1 MKKRSIVAFIL
12 ISLISLSANFGA
24 EHSIGD
30 KINDVLFTDIITE
43 INGQQIESFN
53 INGSTAIYV
62 NSAKKLGYGVIWNGE
77 KRLVTIKNNVSQNP
91 IYSESKITSGSLNHQ
106 IGDKINDVLYTDI
119 KTVISGEEVESFNI
133 NGYTAIYVS
142 ALRKTGASVI
152 WNSEIREVVI
162 SNVEMPEE
170 LTNAKVATFNTL
182 HLGWN
187 NNKDFV
193 KLASIINNFD
203 LVALEEVMSEDGLVE
218 LTNNLNNVSDK
229 NWNYHISDKKVGRSS
244 YKEYYGFVY
253 NENVEFLESEGFY
266 PDTNDIY
273 ERDPYAASFKV
284 NNFDF
289 TFVTLHSIYGD
300 SKSERQMEASHLD
313 DVYVYYQNMN
323 KNENDIFIG
332 GDFNLSAVDQA
343 FDLVNLD
350 EIDFALKPIK
360 KTTVGLYNLA
370 SAYDNIWYSKYTTEI
385 LETEVYDFTNND
397 YETIRKFVSDHLPVY
412 MLLNTTID
420 NDIVETGVIGFS
432 NEFEEPI
439 EIEDTKVDVKIVS
452 VDKNKEIVVIKNNT
466 NLDIDMSNWVL
477 KSVLGSQFYDFPDGY
492 ILGSGDEVSIVSGG
506 NKTNDD
512 NSILKWTGSYIWNNT
527 LEDKAELYNNDGELV
542 DSLE

>member
-1 MKKRSIVAFIL
+1 MKKRSIVVFIL
-12 ISLISLSANFGA
+12 ISLISLSVSFGV

-62 NSAKKLGYGVIWNGE
+62 NSAKKLGYDVIWNGE

-91 IYSESKITSGSLNHQ
+91 LYSESKMSSGSLSYQ

-133 NGYTAIYVS
+133 NGSTAIYVS

-152 WNSEIREVVI
+152 WNAETREVII

-170 LTNAKVATFNTL
+170 LANAKVATFNTL
-182 HLGWN
+182 HLGWD

-193 KLASIINNFD
+193 KLAIIINNFD
-203 LVALEEVMSEDGLVE
+203 LVALEEVMSEDGLIE
-218 LTNNLNNVSDK
+218 LTSNLNNISDK

-253 NENVEFLESEGFY
+253 NDNVEFLESEGFY
-266 PDTNDIY
+266 PDTNDVY
-273 ERDPYAASFKV
+273 ERDPYAASFKIY
-284 NNFDF
+284 NFDF
-289 TFVTLHSIYGD
+289 TFVVLHSIYGD
-300 SKSERQMEASHLD
+300 SKTERQMEASYLD
-313 DVYVYYQNMN
+313 DVYAYYQNKN

-332 GDFNLSAVDQA
+332 GDFNLSAIDQA
-343 FDLVNLD
+343 FDLINVD
-350 EIDFALKPIK
+350 EIDFALKPVRE
-360 KTTVGLYNLA
+360 TTIGLYNLA

-397 YETIRKFVSDHLPVY
+397 YETIRKSVSDHLPVY
-412 MLLNTTID
+412 MLLNTMVD
-420 NDIVETGVIGFS
+420 NDIVETGAIGFS
-432 NEFEEPI
+432 NESEESI
-439 EIEDTKVDVKIVS
+439 KLEDDKIDVKIIS
-452 VDKNKEIVVIKNNT
+452 VDKSKEIVVIKNNT
-466 NLDIDMSNWVL
+466 DLEIDMSDWVL
-477 KSVLGSQFYDFPDGY
+477 KSVLGSQFYDFPDDY
-492 ILGSGDEVSIVSGG
+492 ILVAGGEVTIVSGS
-506 NKTNDD
+506 NNTNNGD
-512 NSILKWTGSYIWNNT
+512 SILKWTGSYIWNNT
-527 LEDKAELYNNDGELV
+527 LEDRAELYNNDGELV